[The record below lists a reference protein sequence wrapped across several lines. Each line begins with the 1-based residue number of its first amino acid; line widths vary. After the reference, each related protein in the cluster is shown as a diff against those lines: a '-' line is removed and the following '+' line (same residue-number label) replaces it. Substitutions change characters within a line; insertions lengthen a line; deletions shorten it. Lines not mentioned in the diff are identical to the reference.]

1 MGNFLTEGLKI
12 KMEIVIVGAGPI
24 GCYTAQLL
32 KKEGIKARIIEED
45 QEVGKPIRCAGLV
58 GRQVFEKTLL
68 PLSESSIINRID
80 GALFFYGND
89 SFQIN
94 REGVAYV
101 IDRERFDKNLSE
113 GLEVECG
120 KKVIEIKGKE
130 KGCADYTGYILKT
143 NDGED
148 IYADLVIG
156 ADGANSR
163 VRKYINFVNSD
174 WASDKKRDYIKN
186 YLGIQYR
193 IKVEENSL
201 CSKIAQVHLREGI
214 PFFIWV
220 IPEGNNIIRVGVVS
234 ENAREDLE
242 EFLKGFKIKGEIIGK
257 LSGMI
262 PVGLTKNYYKNIAL
276 VGDAA
281 VQVKPLTGGGIYYG
295 LKSAELLVKCIRDN
309 MLAEYDRRLKRKFG
323 REIKFGLKA
332 RKLYEE
338 INEKELKNI
347 FMMFKK
353 NAGIIERVA
362 NFENHSIIFI
372 EFLKNPGM
380 FRDASKILSRNIGK
394 ILF

>member
-1 MGNFLTEGLKI
+1 LGSFIVRGLKI

-32 KKEGIKARIIEED
+32 KNYGINSFRIIEEHE
-45 QEVGKPIRCAGLV
+45 EVGKPVRCAGLV

-68 PLSESSIINRID
+68 PLSESSILNRID
-80 GALFFYGND
+80 GASIFYGND
-89 SFQIN
+89 DFQIN

-120 KKVIEIKGKE
+120 KRVVEIK
-130 KGCADYTGYILKT
+130 KGRTGYILKT
-143 NDGED
+143 NDNDD

-163 VRKYINFVNSD
+163 VRKFINFMDND
-174 WASDKKRDYIKN
+174 CANAKKRGYVKC
-186 YLGIQYR
+186 YLGAQYR
-193 IKVEENSL
+193 IKAEENLL
-201 CSKIAQVHLREGI
+201 CSKISQVHLREGI

-220 IPEGNNIIRVGVVS
+220 IPEGNNIIRVGVIS
-234 ENAREDLE
+234 ENVREDLE

-257 LSGMI
+257 LAGMI
-262 PVGLTKNYYKNIAL
+262 PVGFTKNYYKSIAL

-295 LKSAELLVKCIRDN
+295 LKSAELLVKCIKENRLD
-309 MLAEYDRRLKRKFG
+309 EYDRRLKRKFG

>member
-1 MGNFLTEGLKI
+1 LKNYGF
-12 KMEIVIVGAGPI
+12 K
-24 GCYTAQLL
+24 T
-32 KKEGIKARIIEED
+32 RIIEEHK
-45 QEVGKPIRCAGLV
+45 EVGKPIRCAGLV
-58 GRQVFEKTLL
+58 GKQVFEKTLL

-80 GALFFYGND
+80 GASFFYGND
-89 SFQIN
+89 NFQIN

-120 KKVIEIKGKE
+120 KRVVEIKEGR
-130 KGCADYTGYILKT
+130 TGYILKT
-143 NDGED
+143 NDNDD

-163 VRKYINFVNSD
+163 VRKFINFMDND
-174 WASDKKRDYIKN
+174 CANDKKRGYIKC
-186 YLGIQYR
+186 YLGVQYR
-193 IKVEENSL
+193 IKVEENLL
-201 CSKIAQVHLREGI
+201 CSKITQVHLREGI

-220 IPEGNNIIRVGVVS
+220 IPEGNNIVRVGVIS
-234 ENAREDLE
+234 ENAREDLIGFLR
-242 EFLKGFKIKGEIIGK
+242 EFKTKGEIIGK
-257 LSGMI
+257 LTGMI
-262 PVGLTKNYYKNIAL
+262 PTGLTKNYYKNIAL

-295 LKSAELLVKCIRDN
+295 LKSAELLAKCIRDN
-309 MLAEYDRRLKRKFG
+309 MLDKYDKRLKRKYG

-353 NAGIIERVA
+353 NAGIIERAA

-380 FRDASKILSRNIGK
+380 FRDASRILSRNIRK
-394 ILF
+394 LLF

>member
-1 MGNFLTEGLKI
+1 MK
-12 KMEIVIVGAGPI
+12 IVIVGAGPV

-32 KKEGIKARIIEED
+32 KNYGLKTRIIEEHK
-45 QEVGKPIRCAGLV
+45 EVGKPIRCAGLV

-68 PLSESSIINRID
+68 SFSESSILNRID
-80 GALFFYGND
+80 GASFFYGND
-89 SFQIN
+89 NFQIN

-120 KKVIEIKGKE
+120 KRVVEIKEGK
-130 KGCADYTGYILKT
+130 TGYILKT
-143 NDGED
+143 NDNDD
-148 IYADLVIG
+148 IHADLVIG

-174 WASDKKRDYIKN
+174 WASDKKRNYIKN

-193 IKVEENSL
+193 IKVEEDLL
-201 CSKIAQVHLREGI
+201 CNKITQVHLREGI

-220 IPEGNNIIRVGVVS
+220 IPEGNNIVRVGVIS
-234 ENAREDLE
+234 ENDREDLE
-242 EFLKGFKIKGEIIGK
+242 EFLKGFKIEGEIIGK
-257 LSGMI
+257 LAGMI
-262 PVGLTKNYYKNIAL
+262 PVGFTKNYYKNIAL

-295 LKSAELLVKCIRDN
+295 LKSAELLAKCIRDN
-309 MLAEYDRRLKRKFG
+309 MLDKYDKRLKRKYG

-380 FRDASKILSRNIGK
+380 FRDVSKILSRNIGK

>member
-1 MGNFLTEGLKI
+1 
-12 KMEIVIVGAGPI
+12 MEIVIVGAGPV

-32 KKEGIKARIIEED
+32 KNKGINARIIEED

-58 GRQVFEKTLL
+58 GREVFENTLL
-68 PLSESSIINRID
+68 PFSKSSIVNQID
-80 GALFFYGND
+80 GASFFYGDDN
-89 SFQIN
+89 FQIN

-101 IDRERFDKNLSE
+101 VDRERFDKNLSE

-120 KKVIEIKGKE
+120 KKVVEIKAKE
-130 KGCADYTGYILKT
+130 TDCAEYVGYKLKT

-148 IYADLVIG
+148 IYADLIIG

-163 VRKYINFVNSD
+163 VRKYINFMDND
-174 WASDKKRDYIKN
+174 NGSDKKRGYIKN
-186 YLGIQYR
+186 YLGVQYR
-193 IKVEENSL
+193 IKIKENL
-201 CSKIAQVHLREGI
+201 FCSKTTQVHLREGI

-220 IPEGNNIIRVGVVS
+220 IPEGNNIIRVGVIS
-234 ENAREDLE
+234 ENAYEDLKR
-242 EFLKGFKIKGEIIGK
+242 FLREFKIKGEIIGK
-257 LSGMI
+257 LAGMI
-262 PVGLTKNYYKNIAL
+262 PVGFTKSYYKNIAL

-281 VQVKPLTGGGIYYG
+281 VQIKPLTGGGIFYG
-295 LKSAELLVKCIRDN
+295 LKSAELLVKCIREN
-309 MLAEYDRRLKRKFG
+309 RLQEYDRRLKRKFG

-353 NAGIIERVA
+353 NAGIIEKTA
-362 NFENHSIIFI
+362 NFENHSVIFI
-372 EFLKNPGM
+372 EILKNP
-380 FRDASKILSRNIGK
+380 KIFKDTGEILCRNIRK